1 MCIYIYTYMYNILTF
16 FRAYTLTFYLTYFLT
31 LYPAVFLALYLTS
44 ILTFFL
50 AYILTFFLELYLTYV
65 LTFYLAVFLASILT
79 FYVPVQAWPHPELET
94 LTWVGKNIFES
105 VKSRVPGYIH
115 VHPCT
120 SMYIHVHPFLPKSP
134 VSSILQPATCEHT
147 VRKPNKGPD
156 VSSNKRPTSRQ
167 PACHVASNDLS
178 RPSPNQWGWI
188 KW

>member
-1 MCIYIYTYMYNILTF
+1 MAYNVYIYIHMYNILTF
-16 FRAYTLTFYLTYFLT
+16 FRAILWHSIWLIFSHYL
-31 LYPAVFLALYLTS
+31 AVFLALYLTS

-65 LTFYLAVFLASILT
+65 LIFYLAVFLASILT

-120 SMYIHVHPFLPKSP
+120 SIPAQIPSFIHTSTSNLPTYGQKAQQGARRK
-134 VSSILQPATCEHT
+134 LQQETHISTARLPC
-147 VRKPNKGPD
+147 RK
-156 VSSNKRPTSRQ
+156 
-167 PACHVASNDLS
+167 
-178 RPSPNQWGWI
+178 
-188 KW
+188 

>member
-1 MCIYIYTYMYNILTF
+1 MAYNVYIYIHMYNILTF
-16 FRAYTLTFYLTYFLT
+16 FRAILWHSIWLIFSHYL
-31 LYPAVFLALYLTS
+31 AVFLALYLTS

-120 SMYIHVHPFLPKSP
+120 SMYIHSCPNPQFHPYFNQ
-134 VSSILQPATCEHT
+134 QPANIRSESPT
-147 VRKPNKGPD
+147 RGP
-156 VSSNKRPTSRQ
+156 T
-167 PACHVASNDLS
+167 
-178 RPSPNQWGWI
+178 
-188 KW
+188 

>member
-1 MCIYIYTYMYNILTF
+1 MYNILTF

-31 LYPAVFLALYLTS
+31 LYLAVFLALYLTS

-115 VHPCT
+115 VHP
-120 SMYIHVHPFLPKSP
+120 FLPKSP

-167 PACHVASNDLS
+167 PACHVESNDLS
-178 RPSPNQWGWI
+178 RPSPGPNGGWI